1 MSIDL
6 TSSGFSLINT
16 YSSSTPVFDF
26 DITFDWTSSSNNI
39 TEGADRQIITG
50 SISYL
55 TDGGGLRFYTFGS
68 ASSNPS
74 DGSRS
79 DISSIAWSQSFSTN
93 YVMIND
99 SPDPAALNT
108 FTLGTLNSDT
118 DISGEKLN
126 MYLDVSLNRASTN
139 TSAGIGEFSPQI
151 FGKITSSSQSGN
163 IYPEIVLAKP
173 FTNLHIMRIRGQQ
186 SGNQI
191 LAYNLR
197 QYSLFHSSKVGN

>member
-16 YSSSTPVFDF
+16 YISSTPVFDF

-55 TDGGGLRFYTFGS
+55 TDGGRLNFYTFGT
-68 ASSNPS
+68 ASTPS
-74 DGSRS
+74 DSSRAS
-79 DISSIAWSQSFSTN
+79 NSSIAWPQSFNTSFFTTNAST
-93 YVMIND
+93 
-99 SPDPAALNT
+99 DPAALHM
-108 FTLGTLNSDT
+108 FDLGTLNSDT

-126 MYLDVSLNRASTN
+126 MYLEVSLNRVNTN
-139 TSAGIGEFSPQI
+139 TSAGIGEFAPQI
-151 FGKITSSSQSGN
+151 FGKITSSAGSGN
-163 IYPEIVLAKP
+163 IYPTYLQAKAH
-173 FTNLHIMRIRGQQ
+173 TNLHIMRIRASQT
-186 SGNQI
+186 GNQI

-197 QYSLFHSSKVGN
+197 QYSLFHNSKVGS